1 MSIIETQVVDGIA
14 TTDDG
19 KELIML
25 ITDHLN
31 WDNEMEH
38 LLLLQDKIN
47 TYIEFWE
54 DKQYVTI
61 YQDKSINKAVI
72 EIHFLHGVSK
82 NCMNFIKTVN
92 KQLSMTNISIEVGK

>member
-25 ITDHLN
+25 IADHLN
-31 WDNEMEH
+31 WENEMEH

-47 TYIEFWE
+47 AYIEFWE
-54 DKQYVTI
+54 DKQYLTI
-61 YQDKSINKAVI
+61 YPDKSISEAVI
-72 EIHFLHGVSK
+72 EIHFLHGTTK
-82 NCMNFIKTVN
+82 NCMSFIETVN
-92 KQLSMTNISIEVGK
+92 KQLSTADISIEVGK